1 LQYASKVSFLA
12 NESFS
17 NIPSDIVKDLRLMLN
32 VDEVSRP
39 SALDFTGSAF
49 FRDDTRLRALRFLD
63 HMLERDNMQKT
74 QFLKALADMW
84 TGFDARVLRY
94 KVLPPLCAELRN
106 EIMQPMVLPMVLT
119 IADSQV

>member
-1 LQYASKVSFLA
+1 
-12 NESFS
+12 
-17 NIPSDIVKDLRLMLN
+17 
-32 VDEVSRP
+32 
-39 SALDFTGSAF
+39 
-49 FRDDTRLRALRFLD
+49 
-63 HMLERDNMQKT
+63 MQKT

-119 IADSQV
+119 IADAQEKVDFVSSTLPALLPVLGSATGDTLLLLVKHAGLLINKVLLTVHPSGLSGACLD